1 MRERRKSFAPG
12 GAFYIPYPG
21 NELGLTINTDQD
33 RQDNST
39 VRITWTEKD
48 PNHDIPALRNYFL
61 ARAGVVQYDDGQP
74 DRIYPPQD
82 LSDDVEANVD
92 YPDIVVNDSDYR
104 DNVAFSQYGYDYQSE
119 KTLAR
124 RGLSSVG
131 TWQSPVT
138 VSQYGLEFKDSSMTY
153 RYFGIPRQLW
163 IYDGGN
169 ILRTEHD
176 IIVPAEHPYYSMEY
190 SKACTNKMN
199 RTDIFTAYSE
209 IGEENLC
216 IIRQLEP

>member
-33 RQDNST
+33 GQDNST

-153 RYFGIPRQLW
+153 RYFGVPRQIW
-163 IYDGGN
+163 IHGGGT
-169 ILRTEHD
+169 LRTEHD

-190 SKACTNKMN
+190 SKACTNKTN